1 LYSSESSSNSN
12 YSTNNGDSLL
22 LRDDFDIFSE
32 DDVKTTGN
40 VSQESSELSYGSS
53 VSDMPSEFSKLTIND
68 YLKEGTPF
76 YTINMMIKMDFC
88 NASTL

>member
-1 LYSSESSSNSN
+1 
-12 YSTNNGDSLL
+12 